1 MMKVFQSGEFVTIH
15 MPLKVFELR
24 MPLEEVAGPEGI
36 TIWASES
43 SFKWLWHPVKV
54 RRVPPYI
61 ILKVWNVDYYFNT
74 DEVDLEGLT
83 FDGWGMAGAFSVWK
97 GVKRW
102 FLGLILGRSEP
113 K

>member
-1 MMKVFQSGEFVTIH
+1 MKVFQSGEFVTGH
-15 MPLKVFELR
+15 MPLKAFELR
-24 MPLEEVAGPEGI
+24 MPLEEVAGPEGM

-43 SFKWLWHPVKV
+43 SFKWLGHVVKV

-74 DEVDLEGLT
+74 DEVDLDGLT